1 MSQSAW
7 NPDQH
12 VSAWQSLDNAF
23 VESFIRT
30 LKYEEVYLNEYET
43 FSDALDNIP
52 HFIEDVYNKK
62 RLHSAIGYRSPIDFE
77 KEKEREMEMEKGVK
91 VSKVGSFKYCFLTS
105 CILTGVHPR

>member
-1 MSQSAW
+1 MSARG
-7 NPDQH
+7 NPH
-12 VSAWQSLDNAF
+12 DNAF

-43 FSDALDNIP
+43 FSDALDNIA

-77 KEKEREMEMEKGVK
+77 KEKEREMEKGET
-91 VSKVGSFKYCFLTS
+91 SKVLNTVS
-105 CILTGVHPR
+105 